1 LESQELLVLGEV
13 RSIEPQ
19 VFDLL
24 CLFVRE
30 PGRLISRD
38 ELIEVVWGGRVI
50 SDSAISARINAAR
63 AAIGDNGTRQ
73 QWIKTVPR
81 RGFRFIG
88 EVEVLPDPR
97 IGGGGAGIG
106 NSAKQRVQFCR
117 SSDGT
122 RIAFGTSGSGPPLVK
137 AGHWLTHLEHD
148 WHSPLWRPLL
158 EKLSH
163 RYQVTRYDQ
172 RGNGLSDWEVSSFS
186 LEHFVQDLEA
196 VVDASGLKRFALYG
210 TSQGAAIA
218 ISFAERHPDQVS
230 HLILHGGYH
239 KGRMLRL
246 SGAEREQGSAIL
258 TLIRHGWGKQGSP
271 LSQAF
276 ATMFIP
282 SGTREQLDS
291 LAELQLRTT
300 SPENAAC
307 IRAAIDTFEVTGL
320 LSNIK
325 VPTLVLHAREDGI
338 HPLDQGRELAE
349 GIPGA
354 EFVLLESRNHVLLPQ
369 EPAWL
374 NFFSHLDTFLAS
386 A

>member
-1 LESQELLVLGEV
+1 LESQELLVSGEARPV
-13 RSIEPQ
+13 EPQ

-24 CLFVRE
+24 CLFVKER
-30 PGRLISRD
+30 GKLISRD
-38 ELIEVVWGGRVI
+38 ELIKVVWSGRVV
-50 SDSAISARINAAR
+50 SDSAVSARINAAR
-63 AAIGDNGTRQ
+63 TAIGDDGARQ
-73 QWIKTVPR
+73 EWIRTVPR
-81 RGFRFIG
+81 RGFRFVG
-88 EVEVLPDPR
+88 EVEVLPDQQSA
-97 IGGGGAGIG
+97 GSGAGD
-106 NSAKQRVQFCR
+106 SVSRQKVQFCR

-122 RIAFGTSGSGPPLVK
+122 RIAYGTIGSGPPLVK

-148 WHSPLWRPLL
+148 WHSPVWRPFL
-158 EKLSH
+158 EKLSGH
-163 RYQVTRYDQ
+163 YQVTRYDQ
-172 RGNGLSDWEVSSFS
+172 RGNGLSDWDVPSFS
-186 LEHFVQDLEA
+186 LEHFVQDLQA
-196 VVDASGLKRFALYG
+196 VVDAAGLKRFALYG

-218 ISFAERHPDQVS
+218 IAYAARHPDRVS

-239 KGRMLRL
+239 KGRLLRI

-271 LSQAF
+271 FIQAF

-282 SGTREQLDS
+282 GGTREQLDS

-307 IRAAIDTFEVTGL
+307 IRAAIDTFDVTDL
-320 LSNIK
+320 LPN
-325 VPTLVLHAREDGI
+325 VRLPTLVFHAREDGI
-338 HPLDQGRELAE
+338 QPLDQGRELAD

-369 EPAWL
+369 EPAWVD
-374 NFFSHLDTFLAS
+374 FFAELDGFLAR